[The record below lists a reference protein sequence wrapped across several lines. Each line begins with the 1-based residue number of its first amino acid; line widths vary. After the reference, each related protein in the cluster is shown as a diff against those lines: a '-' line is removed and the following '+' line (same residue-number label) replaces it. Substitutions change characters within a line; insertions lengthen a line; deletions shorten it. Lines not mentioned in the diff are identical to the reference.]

1 VGAAERRR
9 WVAATKAA
17 CQLIIFFSGKC
28 LMSTELSSFL
38 RNFFELL
45 GVLSLLSLKLD
56 QLSQDLLEIAPAAAS
71 DHFKSGV

>member
-1 VGAAERRR
+1 
-9 WVAATKAA
+9 
-17 CQLIIFFSGKC
+17 
-28 LMSTELSSFL
+28 MSTELSSFL